1 MKTNIKKVKS
11 QNSLVLFIYLFAF
24 VLMTWSFQARA
35 EGTKSVINNPEVIIS
50 TSLGDISVKLNA
62 EKAPIST
69 ENFLKYVEKKHYDGT
84 TFHRVIKTFMI
95 QGGGHLPDMTEKETI
110 APIKNEA
117 KNGLT
122 NARGTIAMARTNE
135 IDSATAQFFINVV
148 DNKRLDHVDN
158 NRYGYAVFGEVTK
171 GMDVVDK
178 IKDVATTT
186 KGEFSDVPEKTVM
199 IKSVRLVGAKP
210 ENKPAKKS
218 KKGKN

>member
-1 MKTNIKKVKS
+1 MKTNVKKVKS
-11 QNSLVLFIYLFAF
+11 QNTLVLFIYLFAF

-35 EGTKSVINNPEVIIS
+35 EEAKPAINNPQVIIS
-50 TSLGDISVKLNA
+50 TSLGDITVQLNA

-95 QGGGHLPDMTEKETI
+95 QGGGHLPEMTEKESL

-122 NARGTIAMARTNE
+122 NARGTLAMARTNE
-135 IDSATAQFFINVV
+135 VDSATAQFFINVV

-158 NRYGYAVFGEVTK
+158 NRYGYAVFGVVTK

-178 IKDVATTT
+178 IRDVATTT
-186 KGEFSDVPEKTVM
+186 KGDYSDVPAKTVM
-199 IKSVRLVGAKP
+199 IKSVRLVGAKA
-210 ENKPAKKS
+210 EKKS
-218 KKGKN
+218 KKGKK